1 MSNLKISL
9 KDKQS
14 NTLLPVTDAS
24 CVNDAEQGKSQ
35 AEINRMLLSNN
46 SEVFYVRR
54 VGDNLSHVSEVE
66 AGTWL
71 GGMGMSNGFAMCVFN
86 KGKFLLLDGDSFGIV
101 AKGQLPQYGDNF
113 HGNNVS
119 FSNIYDSGST
129 LPRAYVSETR
139 EQSGAS
145 SHSTHRCFAYKL
157 GMDGTAELMQTIAY
171 TGSAMSNYAKTVDW
185 AIDRYTNLLYAY
197 NPTILDSSIESFA
210 VRLDVM
216 RYNLPES
223 EESSVSLS
231 DADSLDN
238 GIYTSFQ
245 LRGVLQGAVVRN
257 GVMLVAW
264 SANVNQSVI
273 KVSRSGI
280 AVYDLGKKQ
289 LLADI
294 DLSDY
299 LPASN
304 GTGVYEIEGID
315 IHCGKIYATFHQYD
329 ENDANMEFVEINYPD
344 LFRVQAVEKVE

>member
-1 MSNLKISL
+1 MSSLKIQL
-9 KDKQS
+9 KDRQS
-14 NTLLPVTDAS
+14 NELFPVTLAS
-24 CVNDAEQGKSQ
+24 CVNDTEQGMDQ
-35 AEINRMLLSNN
+35 AEINRLLLSN
-46 SEVFYVRR
+46 STDAFSVRL
-54 VGDNLSHVSEVE
+54 VGNNLSHVSEVE
-66 AGTWL
+66 AGTWV
-71 GGMGMSNGFAMCVFN
+71 GGMGMSNGFGMCVFN

-101 AKGQLPQYGDNF
+101 AKGQLPQYGNNF

-129 LPRAYVSETR
+129 LPRVYVSETR

-157 GMDGTAELMQTIAY
+157 GMDGSAELVQTITY
-171 TGSAMSNYAKTVDW
+171 IGSAMSNYAKTVDW

-197 NPTILDSSIESFA
+197 NPTILNSSVEAFA
-210 VRLDVM
+210 TRIDVM
-216 RYNLPES
+216 RYNLPGS

-231 DADSLDN
+231 DADSLDS

-329 ENDANMEFVEINYPD
+329 ENDANMEFVEVNYPG
-344 LFRVQAVEKVE
+344 LFRI